1 MTGTLGS
8 RKSQSLFYWK
18 LLCNK
23 IETIYLKKLCWVTI
37 LVLLETPLQYFF
49 SYKSHGQAYKSQ
61 SLFYWKLLCNANR
74 KIISAKELESQSL
87 FYWKLLCNANRK
99 IISAKELESQSL
111 FYWKL
116 LCNTV
121 TNINRLQ
128 DQIVTILVLLETP
141 LQ

>member
-87 FYWKLLCNANRK
+87 FYWKHFCKR
-99 IISAKELESQSL
+99 I
-111 FYWKL
+111 
-116 LCNTV
+116 
-121 TNINRLQ
+121 R
-128 DQIVTILVLLETP
+128 VTILVLLETP
-141 LQ
+141 LQYSNQHQQTPRPNCHNPCFTGNSFAIKILLHFC